1 MKILMLQSC
10 RHHTT
15 GDHCEKCIE
24 GYHGNATIGSPN
36 DCMICACPLPI
47 DSNK

>member
-1 MKILMLQSC
+1 M
-10 RHHTT
+10 HNTT

-24 GYHGNATIGSPN
+24 GYHGNATYGTPY
-36 DCMICACPLPI
+36 DCMICACPLPY